1 MKSNA
6 SKAATSPSKG
16 KLLPVIEEVSLE
28 NFMSY
33 EYARIPLKKGLNII
47 CGPNGAGKSS
57 ILLAISVALG
67 QAYTERSRKLSD
79 LIRRGKD
86 IARITLTFDNAS
98 RGGKRPLPRFHT
110 NKFALSRFLKKDG
123 TYWYEGN
130 FREITKEEV
139 SNLLMEFG
147 LDPNNLLIIMHQGM
161 LEEFVVTTP
170 QQKLRMIEDA
180 VGFRAYR
187 AMILEAQSKLAGLL
201 SEEGATVSLLENAEQ
216 TLTHWKEEHE
226 RYLRRRELLD
236 KMGFLE
242 RELAWSQ
249 VIKREKA
256 RQVLEDKI
264 QRKTLKLKDVAEAID
279 SAKAAITKLQQA
291 LDTLTL
297 EQRKQFY
304 TLLNLERRKAE
315 AEATSR
321 LLTIAAAKLEGEQE
335 LTAGLRTYLEEIKG
349 QIEGSKER
357 VGELEE
363 EVSTTQSNLGK
374 IEKNLGSTT
383 EEYVNERV
391 REATLTF
398 RKEALE
404 EEIADYQREIKGIQ
418 RELAEFTKFAG
429 ETGPR
434 VETERSPLEVSGELK
449 VTNAYLMS
457 LGEISEDAE
466 KMYKHYS
473 ELYTGLKEKLAIVSE
488 NRKKALE
495 EIEVRKK
502 TWKTILQ
509 DLLDEV
515 NPIYN
520 QILSKA
526 DAIGRVRLI
535 NFEDIETAGL
545 ELAVGFRGA
554 EPAIL
559 DAYTQS
565 GGERSVAVMAFLLAL
580 QQHIQ
585 SPFRAVDEFD
595 IHMDPR
601 NREAIY
607 QVFTSALEGN
617 KDFQQLIITPSP
629 VVAVNEG
636 VHIITVQNV
645 RGISEART
653 VEEAKQVAQA

>member
-1 MKSNA
+1 
-6 SKAATSPSKG
+6 
-16 KLLPVIEEVSLE
+16 
-28 NFMSY
+28 MSY

-79 LIRRGKD
+79 LIRRGRD
-86 IARITLTFDNAS
+86 IARITLTFDNSS
-98 RGGKRPLPRFHT
+98 RGGKRPIPRFHMD
-110 NKFALSRFLKKDG
+110 KFVLSRFLKKDG

-130 FREITKEEV
+130 FREMSKDEV
-139 SNLLMEFG
+139 SSLLMEFG

-161 LEEFVVTTP
+161 LEEFVVTSP

-187 AMILEAQSKLAGLL
+187 DMVLEAQSKLTGLL
-201 SEEGATVSLLENAEQ
+201 SEEESTASLLENAEQ
-216 TLTHWKEEHE
+216 TLAHWKEEHE
-226 RYLRRRELLD
+226 RYLRRKRLLE

-242 RELAWSQ
+242 RELAWAQ

-264 QRKTLKLKDVAEAID
+264 QRRTLKLKDVTEAID
-279 SAKAAITKLQQA
+279 VAKAAITKLQQA

-304 TLLNLERRKAE
+304 TLLNLERMKAE
-315 AEATSR
+315 AETTDR
-321 LLTIAAAKLEGEQE
+321 LLTTVVTKFEREQA
-335 LTAGLRTYLEEIKG
+335 LATGLKTYLIEIKG
-349 QIEGSKER
+349 QIKQSKER
-357 VGELEE
+357 VDGLEKE
-363 EVSTTQSNLGK
+363 ISTTQSNLGK

-404 EEIADYQREIKGIQ
+404 DEIAEYQREIKDVQ
-418 RELAEFTKFAG
+418 RELAEFTEFAVK
-429 ETGPR
+429 TGPR
-434 VETERSPLEVSGELK
+434 VDTERSPIEVSGELK

-466 KMYKHYS
+466 KMYQHYS
-473 ELYTGLKEKLAIVSE
+473 QLYTELKEKLAIVSE

-495 EIEVRKK
+495 EIEVRKT
-502 TWKTILQ
+502 TWKTFLQ
-509 DLLDEV
+509 KLLDEV
-515 NPIYN
+515 DPIYN

-526 DAIGRVRLI
+526 DAIGRVRLV
-535 NFEDIETAGL
+535 NLEDIQTAGL

-554 EPAIL
+554 EPAVL
-559 DAYTQS
+559 NAYTQS

-607 QVFTSALEGN
+607 QVFISAIEGN
-617 KDFQQLIITPSP
+617 KDFQQIIITPSP
-629 VVAVNEG
+629 VVAVNEE

-645 RGISEART
+645 RGVSEART
-653 VEEAKQVAQA
+653 IEEVSQVAQA

>member
-1 MKSNA
+1 MRSNA
-6 SKAATSPSKG
+6 SKDVTSPLKG
-16 KLLPVIEEVSLE
+16 KLLPVIKEVSLE

-110 NKFALSRFLKKDG
+110 DAFVLSRFLKKDG

-130 FREITKEEV
+130 FREMNKDEV

-161 LEEFVVTTP
+161 MEEFVVTTP

-180 VGFRAYR
+180 VGLRAYR
-187 AMILEAQSKLAGLL
+187 DMVLEAQSKLTGLL
-201 SEEGATVSLLENAEQ
+201 SEEESTVSLLENAEQ

-226 RYLRRRELLD
+226 RYLRRKRLLNR
-236 KMGFLE
+236 KGFLE
-242 RELAWSQ
+242 KELAWSQ
-249 VIKREKA
+249 VIKKEKT
-256 RQVLEDKI
+256 RQGLEDKT
-264 QRKTLKLKDVAEAID
+264 QRKTLKLKDVTGAID
-279 SAKAAITKLQQA
+279 AAKASITKLQQA
-291 LDTLTL
+291 LDTITL

-304 TLLNLERRKAE
+304 TLLNLERMKAE
-315 AEATSR
+315 AETTDR
-321 LLTIAAAKLEGEQE
+321 LLTMVAAKLEREQT
-335 LTAGLRTYLEEIKG
+335 LAAGLKTYLNEIKG
-349 QIEGSKER
+349 QIKSSKER

-363 EVSTTQSNLGK
+363 EISTTQSNLGK

-404 EEIADYQREIKGIQ
+404 DEITEYHREIEDIQ
-418 RELAEFTKFAG
+418 RELAELTEFAG
-429 ETGPR
+429 KIGPR
-434 VETERSPLEVSGELK
+434 VETERSPIEVSEELK

-457 LGEISEDAE
+457 LGEVSEDAE
-466 KMYKHYS
+466 KIYKHYS

-509 DLLDEV
+509 KLLDEV
-515 NPIYN
+515 EPAYN
-520 QILSKA
+520 QILSRS
-526 DAIGRVRLI
+526 DAIGRVRLV
-535 NFEDIETAGL
+535 NLEDIETAGL

-607 QVFTSALEGN
+607 QVLISAREGN
-617 KDFQQLIITPSP
+617 KEFQQIIITPSP
-629 VVAVNEG
+629 IVAVNEE

-653 VEEAKQVAQA
+653 VEEVRQVAPA